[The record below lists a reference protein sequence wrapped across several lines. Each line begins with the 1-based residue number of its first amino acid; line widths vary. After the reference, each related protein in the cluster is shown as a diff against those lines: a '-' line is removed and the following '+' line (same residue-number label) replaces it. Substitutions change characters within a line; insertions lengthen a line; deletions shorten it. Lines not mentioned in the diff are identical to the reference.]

1 MMRLSGALAL
11 MLLGAAA
18 LALYQL
24 KYEVAALEAE
34 HTRLANELASEQEA
48 IHVLKAEW
56 AFLDRPDRLAEL
68 ASTHLDLVPLG
79 ADKVVNIS
87 DLPWA
92 ATTLADA
99 GEGER

>member
-1 MMRLSGALAL
+1 MIRLSGALAL
-11 MLLGAAA
+11 VLLGAAA

-34 HTRLANELASEQEA
+34 HIRLASELAAEHDA

-68 ASTHLDLVPLG
+68 AGSHLDLVPLG
-79 ADKVVNIS
+79 ADRVVRIS

-99 GEGER
+99 GESER

>member
-11 MLLGAAA
+11 VLLGAAS

-34 HTRLANELASEQEA
+34 HARLAYELAAEHEA

-68 ASTHLDLVPLG
+68 AGTHLDMVPLG
-79 ADKVVNIS
+79 ADKVVAIS

-92 ATTLADA
+92 ATTVADA